1 MAKIEFIGNLGADAQ
16 LQTVNGRQFVSFNV
30 ADTEVYTDSQGQR
43 QERTSWIS
51 CTMAGDGGNLM
62 QYLVKGKTVYVRGY
76 MSTRVFNSAKHHM
89 MMAGVNCRVLE
100 IELIGGQTRD
110 IPRQLNDSDGV
121 LYDIYQAFYI
131 DPAKVVQ
138 GKQLVLFDRNMLQYA
153 VDNNGFVTK
162 VNLSS
167 NASNDNSR
175 QSSDANNENDAPVF

>member
-16 LQTVNGRQFVSFNV
+16 LQTTNGRQFVSFNV

-51 CTMAGDGGNLM
+51 CTLAGDGGNLL

-110 IPRQLNDSDGV
+110 IPRQLNDEKGM
-121 LYDIYQAFYI
+121 LYDVYQAFYI
-131 DPAKVVQ
+131 NPSIMQ
-138 GKQLVLFDRNMLQYA
+138 GKEGMTLLDSKLQQYA
-153 VDNNGFVTK
+153 VDKNGFVTK
-162 VNLSS
+162 V
-167 NASNDNSR
+167 
-175 QSSDANNENDAPVF
+175 QTTTENKDESDAPVF

>member
-51 CTMAGDGGNLM
+51 CTLAGDGGNLM

-110 IPRQLNDSDGV
+110 IPRQLNDKDGV

-131 DPAKVVQ
+131 DPAKVVE
-138 GKQLVLFDRNMLQYA
+138 GRNLVLYDRGLQQYT
-153 VDNNGFVTK
+153 VDKNGFVTK
-162 VNLSS
+162 VSPSS
-167 NASNDNSR
+167 DDNSE
-175 QSSDANNENDAPVF
+175 SNAPVF

>member
-1 MAKIEFIGNLGADAQ
+1 MAKIEFIGNLGADAL
-16 LQTVNGRQFVSFNV
+16 LQTTNGRQFVSFNV

-51 CTMAGDGGNLM
+51 CTLAGDGGNLL

-110 IPRQLNDSDGV
+110 IPRQLNDDKGMLFDV
-121 LYDIYQAFYI
+121 YEAFYI
-131 DPAKVVQ
+131 NQSVMQ
-138 GKQLVLFDRNMLQYA
+138 GKERMTLFDRNMQQYA
-153 VDNNGFVTK
+153 VDKNGFVTK
-162 VNLSS
+162 V
-167 NASNDNSR
+167 
-175 QSSDANNENDAPVF
+175 QTTTENKDESDAPVF

>member
-16 LQTVNGRQFVSFNV
+16 LQTTNGRQFVSFNV

-51 CTMAGDGGNLM
+51 CTLAGDGGNLL

-110 IPRQLNDSDGV
+110 IPRQLNDDKGMLFDV
-121 LYDIYQAFYI
+121 YEAFYI
-131 DPAKVVQ
+131 NPSVMQ
-138 GKQLVLFDRNMLQYA
+138 GKERMTLFDRNMQQYA
-153 VDNNGFVTK
+153 VDKNGFVTK
-162 VNLSS
+162 V
-167 NASNDNSR
+167 
-175 QSSDANNENDAPVF
+175 QTTTENKDESDAPVF

>member
-16 LQTVNGRQFVSFNV
+16 LQTTNGRQFVSFNV
-30 ADTEVYTDSQGQR
+30 ADTEVFTDSQGQR

-51 CTMAGDGGNLM
+51 CTLAGDGGNLL

-110 IPRQLNDSDGV
+110 IPRQLNDDKGMLFDV
-121 LYDIYQAFYI
+121 YEAFYI
-131 DPAKVVQ
+131 DPAKADKE
-138 GKQLVLFDRNMLQYA
+138 GKMVLFDRNMQQYA
-153 VDNNGFVTK
+153 VDKNGFVTK
-162 VNLSS
+162 VQTTTENK
-167 NASNDNSR
+167 DE
-175 QSSDANNENDAPVF
+175 SDAHVF

>member
-16 LQTVNGRQFVSFNV
+16 LQTTNGRQFVSFNV

-51 CTMAGDGGNLM
+51 CTLAGDGGNLL

-76 MSTRVFNSAKHHM
+76 MSTRVFSSAKHHM

-110 IPRQLNDSDGV
+110 IPRLLNDEKG
-121 LYDIYQAFYI
+121 LIYDVYQAFYI
-131 DPAKVVQ
+131 DPNKMQ
-138 GKQLVLFDRNMLQYA
+138 GKESMTLLDGKLQQYA
-153 VDNNGFVTK
+153 VDKNGFVTK
-162 VNLSS
+162 VQTTTENK
-167 NASNDNSR
+167 DE
-175 QSSDANNENDAPVF
+175 SSDPVF

>member
-51 CTMAGDGGNLM
+51 CTLAGDGGNLM

-110 IPRQLNDSDGV
+110 IPRQLNDKDGV
-121 LYDIYQAFYI
+121 LYDVYQAFYI
-131 DPAKVVQ
+131 NPEVMKVRENLILLDSKMQ
-138 GKQLVLFDRNMLQYA
+138 QYE
-153 VDNNGFVTK
+153 VDKNGFVTK
-162 VNLSS
+162 IVPSSDDNNES
-167 NASNDNSR
+167 NA
-175 QSSDANNENDAPVF
+175 PVY